1 MHDVPRQK
9 QTVWA
14 GIPLKPPIMIV
25 LNDQKLNLEK
35 TFVQVCL

>member
-1 MHDVPRQK
+1 MHDVPCQK

-25 LNDQKLNLEK
+25 LTDHESNLKK